1 MKKTLRV
8 TNEFKRRVIATR
20 RLHSKPTKPKLL
32 TSFSFSGA
40 GFLGSYHAG
49 VYQCL
54 LKHNHLL
61 KPLETLEP
69 DAKSP
74 VLTGVSAGALISAAI
89 SAGVEPES
97 AMNVILEVAK
107 RTREKGGLLD
117 TLAPNFS
124 LIDQLDDL
132 LEIEMQKALGG
143 SESENDYDLDLL
155 LNRIQHGKLL
165 HIGLTDKKRFDVLNL
180 KTDLDAYV
188 YADQYRS
195 IKDITSC
202 AVLSSYIPVG
212 TGPAIWNDA
221 NSENNAVKN
230 AWKIVSEMEELGFLK
245 HGLTKEIIRRDVISD
260 DETLEKDLQYL
271 DGGLCNL
278 FPEIDEDTIIIA
290 PINGLYSKP
299 CITPEIPMDDD
310 EKTLYS
316 SILSRIKLDFPIT
329 LEMSEGIRVGA
340 NSQNLLALYQMA
352 RSSSSETLQ
361 GKFRDGY
368 DDAVRF
374 LKKNDMLTVF
384 SG

>member
-1 MKKTLRV
+1 MKRIPWLRK
-8 TNEFKRRVIATR
+8 ESKRRFLDTR
-20 RLHSKPTKPKLL
+20 RLSSSTPTKPSL

-54 LKHNHLL
+54 LKHNHVL
-61 KPLETLEP
+61 KPLERLEP

-89 SAGVEPES
+89 SAGVTPES
-97 AMNVILEVAK
+97 AMNVILEVAN

-132 LEIEMQKALGG
+132 LEVEMQKALGG
-143 SESENDYDLDLL
+143 SENENDYDLDLL

-165 HIGLTDKKRFDVLNL
+165 HIGLTDKKKFDVLNL

-245 HGLTKEIIRRDVISD
+245 HGMTRETIRRDVTSD
-260 DETLEKDLQYL
+260 DETSEKDLQYL

-316 SILSRIKLDFPIT
+316 SILSRIKVDFPIT

-340 NSQNLLALYQMA
+340 NTENLLALYQMA

-368 DDAVRF
+368 DDATRF

>member
-1 MKKTLRV
+1 M
-8 TNEFKRRVIATR
+8 
-20 RLHSKPTKPKLL
+20 
-32 TSFSFSGA
+32 
-40 GFLGSYHAG
+40 
-49 VYQCL
+49 
-54 LKHNHLL
+54 
-61 KPLETLEP
+61 
-69 DAKSP
+69 
-74 VLTGVSAGALISAAI
+74 
-89 SAGVEPES
+89 EPES
-97 AMNVILEVAK
+97 AMNVILKVAK

-117 TLAPNFS
+117 TLAPKFS

-165 HIGLTDKKRFDVLNL
+165 HIGLTDKKKFDVLNL

-212 TGPAIWNDA
+212 TGPAIWNDV

-230 AWKIVSEMEELGFLK
+230 AWKIVSKMEELGFLK
-245 HGLTKEIIRRDVISD
+245 HGLTKETIRRDVISD

-278 FPEIDEDTIIIA
+278 FPEIDENTIIIA

-316 SILSRIKLDFPIT
+316 SILSRIKMDFPIT

-368 DDAVRF
+368 DDAARF